1 MAEAVDPPE
10 PAEEPPLPVAAEPAP
25 GVELE
30 PQAQKETTP
39 ARREGGG
46 SLSVRL
52 APGTLSTS
60 QRRRFRLTYALLALV
75 AGFAVTGFAV
85 VATGVGRPAQ
95 IAWSSWKPSGTNAE
109 RLSEIGDH
117 IAARYRLDDG
127 TQMVVAQPN
136 QSAYNLI
143 AVQQTSGGA
152 TGYFAVRGPSA
163 AFQLCG
169 GGDRCAIATGQPS
182 TERALMLSREGLEL
196 ALYTFKYAPHFDS
209 VVIFMP
215 PPLGDSAH
223 FAVLFQR
230 SEFRSLLSHPIGTV
244 LTDRVPTLSQ
254 FASSAESQFVG
265 TVVTQRQY
273 RFGIEDLPGT
283 GRVLVLGPANSS
295 S

>member
-1 MAEAVDPPE
+1 MAEAVEPPE
-10 PAEEPPLPVAAEPAP
+10 PADEPQLPAPETTP

-30 PQAQKETTP
+30 PHAPPATTP
-39 ARREGGG
+39 VRRESGGALG
-46 SLSVRL
+46 VRL
-52 APGTLSTS
+52 APATLTTS
-60 QRRRFRLTYALLALV
+60 QRRRFRLTYGLLALV

-95 IAWSSWKPSGTNAE
+95 IAWSSWKPQGSNSQ
-109 RLSEIGDH
+109 RLAEIGDH

-152 TGYFAVRGPSA
+152 TGYYAVRGPSA

-169 GGDRCAIATGQPS
+169 GGDRCAIATGQAS
-182 TERALMLSREGLEL
+182 TDRALLLSREGLEL

-209 VVIFMP
+209 VVVFMP
-215 PPLGDSAH
+215 PPLGDTAH

-230 SEFRSLLSHPIGTV
+230 AEFGSLLSHPIDTV
-244 LTDRVPTLSQ
+244 LTDRVPTVAQ

-283 GRVLVLGPANSS
+283 GRVLVLGPANASS
-295 S
+295 